1 MGAGLK
7 RGAKERHR
15 GGRQGVAT
23 GAGEGVQ
30 PRSSPTAGMRDVP
43 RAELLAIVVVYFV
56 QGALG
61 LARLALSFFLKDD
74 LGLSPGDL
82 SFVTSTMMLPWM
94 IKPVYGFISDSMPLF
109 GYRRRSYL
117 ALSGLLG
124 AGAWG
129 ALGLLPLDSA
139 RPVCALLVVSSVG
152 TACADVVI
160 DSIVVE
166 RSRDSTALAGSL
178 QSTCW
183 IAASSGGIAAAL
195 LSGRLVEAVGPH
207 NVFLLTA
214 IFPLVAMGT
223 SFLIEER
230 QLAASSTS
238 RSGLAGQLRQQ
249 AGELWGAVRSP
260 AIFWPAVFIF
270 CWNATPYPE
279 GAMFFFQTERLGL
292 SADFLGNVALVAA
305 VAKLCGVTLYNT
317 ILKDKPLDKVFLW
330 GSLLATLLGLT
341 QLLLVTGANRTLGI
355 DDHLFVLGD
364 SALLAAVGEVCWM
377 PVLVYAAQVCPENI
391 EATLF
396 ATLMSILNSG
406 GFTGR
411 FLGAKLTD
419 ALGVTSQDFTHLPLL
434 VLICVVLTPLPLVFL
449 PTVRKSLE
457 GKAKRD
463 EEEAVDDGH
472 EA

>member
-1 MGAGLK
+1 
-7 RGAKERHR
+7 
-15 GGRQGVAT
+15 
-23 GAGEGVQ
+23 
-30 PRSSPTAGMRDVP
+30 
-43 RAELLAIVVVYFV
+43 
-56 QGALG
+56 
-61 LARLALSFFLKDD
+61 
-74 LGLSPGDL
+74 
-82 SFVTSTMMLPWM
+82 MMLPWM
-94 IKPVYGFISDSMPLF
+94 IKPIYGFVSDSIPLF

-117 ALSGLLG
+117 AVSGLLG
-124 AGAWG
+124 AASWG

-139 RPVCALLVVSSVG
+139 GSVCALLVFSSAG

-166 RSRDSTALAGSL
+166 RSRNSTALAGSL

-183 IAASSGGIAAAL
+183 IAASCGGIAAAL

-214 IFPLVAMGT
+214 FFPLVAMGT

-230 QLAASSTS
+230 PVPSSNHNSASLGSK
-238 RSGLAGQLRQQ
+238 LRQQ
-249 AGELWGAVRSP
+249 GEELWGAVRSP

-305 VAKLCGVTLYNT
+305 VAKLCGVTLYNSV
-317 ILKDKPLDKVFLW
+317 LKDKPLDKVFLW

-341 QLLLVTGANRTLGI
+341 QLLLVTGANRALGI

-396 ATLMSILNSG
+396 AALMSILNSG

-411 FLGAKLTD
+411 FLGAKMTD
-419 ALGVTSQDFTHLPLL
+419 ALGVTSEDFSNLPLL
-434 VLICVVLTPLPLVFL
+434 VLICVALTPLPLVFL

-457 GKAKRD
+457 GQAKRD
-463 EEEAVDDGH
+463 DESADADH

>member
-1 MGAGLK
+1 MLK
-7 RGAKERHR
+7 ANPPSVTRY
-15 GGRQGVAT
+15 T
-23 GAGEGVQ
+23 
-30 PRSSPTAGMRDVP
+30 

-61 LARLALSFFLKDD
+61 LSRLALSYFLKDD
-74 LGLSPGDL
+74 LGLTPGDL

-94 IKPVYGFISDSMPLF
+94 IKPIYGFVSDSIPLF

-117 ALSGLLG
+117 AVSGLLG
-124 AGAWG
+124 AASWG

-139 RPVCALLVVSSVG
+139 GSVCALLVFSSAG

-166 RSRDSTALAGSL
+166 RSRNSTALAGSL

-183 IAASSGGIAAAL
+183 IAASCGGIAAAL

-214 IFPLVAMGT
+214 FFPLVAMGT

-230 QLAASSTS
+230 PVPSSNHNSASLGSK
-238 RSGLAGQLRQQ
+238 LRQQ
-249 AGELWGAVRSP
+249 GEELWGAVRSP

-305 VAKLCGVTLYNT
+305 VAKLCGVTLYNSV
-317 ILKDKPLDKVFLW
+317 LKDKPLDKVFLW

-341 QLLLVTGANRTLGI
+341 QLLLVTGANRALGI

-396 ATLMSILNSG
+396 AALMSILNSG

-411 FLGAKLTD
+411 FLGAKMTD
-419 ALGVTSQDFTHLPLL
+419 ALGVTSEDFSNLPLL
-434 VLICVVLTPLPLVFL
+434 VLICVALTPLPLVFL

-457 GKAKRD
+457 GQAKRD
-463 EEEAVDDGH
+463 DESADADH

>member
-1 MGAGLK
+1 
-7 RGAKERHR
+7 
-15 GGRQGVAT
+15 
-23 GAGEGVQ
+23 
-30 PRSSPTAGMRDVP
+30 
-43 RAELLAIVVVYFV
+43 VVVYFV

-61 LARLALSFFLKDD
+61 LSRLALSYFLKDD
-74 LGLSPGDL
+74 LGLTPGDL

-94 IKPVYGFISDSMPLF
+94 IKPIYGFVSDSIPLF

-117 ALSGLLG
+117 AVSGLLG
-124 AGAWG
+124 AASWG

-139 RPVCALLVVSSVG
+139 GSVCALLVFSSAG

-166 RSRDSTALAGSL
+166 RSRNSTALAGSL

-183 IAASSGGIAAAL
+183 IAASCGGIAAAL

-214 IFPLVAMGT
+214 FFPLVAMGT

-230 QLAASSTS
+230 PVPSSNHNSASLGSK
-238 RSGLAGQLRQQ
+238 LRQQ
-249 AGELWGAVRSP
+249 GEELWGAVRSP

-305 VAKLCGVTLYNT
+305 VAKLCGVTLYNSV
-317 ILKDKPLDKVFLW
+317 LKDKPLDKVFLW

-341 QLLLVTGANRTLGI
+341 QLLLVTGANRALGI

-396 ATLMSILNSG
+396 AALMSILNSG

-411 FLGAKLTD
+411 FLGAKMTD
-419 ALGVTSQDFTHLPLL
+419 ALGVTSEDFSNLPLL
-434 VLICVVLTPLPLVFL
+434 VLICVALTPLPLVFL

-457 GKAKRD
+457 GQAKRD
-463 EEEAVDDGH
+463 DESADADH

>member
-1 MGAGLK
+1 
-7 RGAKERHR
+7 
-15 GGRQGVAT
+15 V
-23 GAGEGVQ
+23 
-30 PRSSPTAGMRDVP
+30 
-43 RAELLAIVVVYFV
+43 
-56 QGALG
+56 
-61 LARLALSFFLKDD
+61 
-74 LGLSPGDL
+74 
-82 SFVTSTMMLPWM
+82 
-94 IKPVYGFISDSMPLF
+94 
-109 GYRRRSYL
+109 
-117 ALSGLLG
+117 SGLLG
-124 AGAWG
+124 AASWG

-139 RPVCALLVVSSVG
+139 GSVCALLVFSSAG

-166 RSRDSTALAGSL
+166 RSRNSTALAGSL

-183 IAASSGGIAAAL
+183 IAASCGGIAAAL

-214 IFPLVAMGT
+214 FFPLVAMGT

-230 QLAASSTS
+230 PVPSSNHNSASLGSK
-238 RSGLAGQLRQQ
+238 LRQQ
-249 AGELWGAVRSP
+249 GEELWGAVRSP

-305 VAKLCGVTLYNT
+305 VAKLCGVTLYNSV
-317 ILKDKPLDKVFLW
+317 LKDKPLDKVFLW

-341 QLLLVTGANRTLGI
+341 QLLLVTGANRALGI

-396 ATLMSILNSG
+396 AALMSILNSG

-411 FLGAKLTD
+411 FLGAKMTD
-419 ALGVTSQDFTHLPLL
+419 ALGVTSEDFSNLPLL
-434 VLICVVLTPLPLVFL
+434 VLICVALTPLPLVFL

-457 GKAKRD
+457 GQAKRD
-463 EEEAVDDGH
+463 DESADADH

>member
-1 MGAGLK
+1 
-7 RGAKERHR
+7 
-15 GGRQGVAT
+15 
-23 GAGEGVQ
+23 
-30 PRSSPTAGMRDVP
+30 
-43 RAELLAIVVVYFV
+43 VVYFV

-61 LARLALSFFLKDD
+61 LSRLALSYFLKDD
-74 LGLSPGDL
+74 LGLTPGDL

-94 IKPVYGFISDSMPLF
+94 IKPIYGFVSDSIPLF

-117 ALSGLLG
+117 AVSGLLG
-124 AGAWG
+124 AASWG

-139 RPVCALLVVSSVG
+139 GSVCALLVFSSAG

-166 RSRDSTALAGSL
+166 RSRNSTALAGSL

-183 IAASSGGIAAAL
+183 IAASCGGIAAAL

-214 IFPLVAMGT
+214 FFPLVAMGT

-230 QLAASSTS
+230 PVPSSNHNSASLGSK
-238 RSGLAGQLRQQ
+238 LRQQ
-249 AGELWGAVRSP
+249 GEELWGAVRSP

-305 VAKLCGVTLYNT
+305 VAKLCGVTLYNSV
-317 ILKDKPLDKVFLW
+317 LKDKPLDKVFLW

-341 QLLLVTGANRTLGI
+341 QLLLVTGANRALGI

-396 ATLMSILNSG
+396 AALMSILNSG

-411 FLGAKLTD
+411 FLGAKMTD
-419 ALGVTSQDFTHLPLL
+419 ALGVTSEDFSNLPLL
-434 VLICVVLTPLPLVFL
+434 VLICVALTPLPLVFL

-457 GKAKRD
+457 GQAKRD
-463 EEEAVDDGH
+463 DESADADH

>member
-1 MGAGLK
+1 
-7 RGAKERHR
+7 
-15 GGRQGVAT
+15 
-23 GAGEGVQ
+23 
-30 PRSSPTAGMRDVP
+30 VP

-61 LARLALSFFLKDD
+61 LSRLALSYFLKDD
-74 LGLSPGDL
+74 LGLTPGDL

-94 IKPVYGFISDSMPLF
+94 IKPIYGFVSDSIPLF

-117 ALSGLLG
+117 AVSGLLG
-124 AGAWG
+124 AASWG

-139 RPVCALLVVSSVG
+139 GSVCALLVFSSAG

-166 RSRDSTALAGSL
+166 RSRNSTALAGSL

-183 IAASSGGIAAAL
+183 IAASCGGITAAL

-214 IFPLVAMGT
+214 FFPLVAMGT

-230 QLAASSTS
+230 PVPSSNHNSASLGSK
-238 RSGLAGQLRQQ
+238 LRQQ
-249 AGELWGAVRSP
+249 GEELWGAVRSP

-305 VAKLCGVTLYNT
+305 VAKLCGVTLYNSV
-317 ILKDKPLDKVFLW
+317 LKDKPLDKVFLW

-341 QLLLVTGANRTLGI
+341 QLLLVTGANRALGI

-396 ATLMSILNSG
+396 AALMSILNSG

-411 FLGAKLTD
+411 FLGAKMTD
-419 ALGVTSQDFTHLPLL
+419 ALGVTSEDFSNLPLL
-434 VLICVVLTPLPLVFL
+434 VLICVALTPLPLVFL

-457 GKAKRD
+457 GQAKRD
-463 EEEAVDDGH
+463 DESADADH

>member
-1 MGAGLK
+1 MGAALQRAGK
-7 RGAKERHR
+7 GERR
-15 GGRQGVAT
+15 GGRGQSV
-23 GAGEGVQ
+23 GAGGGVQ
-30 PRSSPTAGMRDVP
+30 SRSEARADGVP

-61 LARLALSFFLKDD
+61 LSRLALSYFLKDD
-74 LGLSPGDL
+74 LGLTPGDL

-94 IKPVYGFISDSMPLF
+94 IKPIYGFVSDSIPLF

-117 ALSGLLG
+117 AVSGLLG
-124 AGAWG
+124 AASWG

-139 RPVCALLVVSSVG
+139 GSVCALLVFSSAG

-166 RSRDSTALAGSL
+166 RSRNSTALAGSL

-183 IAASSGGIAAAL
+183 IAASCGGITAAL

-214 IFPLVAMGT
+214 FFPLVAMGT

-230 QLAASSTS
+230 PVPSSNHNSASLGSK
-238 RSGLAGQLRQQ
+238 LRQQ
-249 AGELWGAVRSP
+249 GEELWGAVRSP

-305 VAKLCGVTLYNT
+305 VAKLCGVTLYNSV
-317 ILKDKPLDKVFLW
+317 LKDKPLDKVFLW

-341 QLLLVTGANRTLGI
+341 QLLLVTGANRALGI

-377 PVLVYAAQVCPENI
+377 PVLVYAAQVCPEW
-391 EATLF
+391 
-396 ATLMSILNSG
+396 
-406 GFTGR
+406 
-411 FLGAKLTD
+411 
-419 ALGVTSQDFTHLPLL
+419 
-434 VLICVVLTPLPLVFL
+434 
-449 PTVRKSLE
+449 
-457 GKAKRD
+457 
-463 EEEAVDDGH
+463 
-472 EA
+472 

>member
-1 MGAGLK
+1 MGAALQRAG
-7 RGAKERHR
+7 RGERR
-15 GGRQGVAT
+15 GGRGRTASAGGGLQSRSVAGV
-23 GAGEGVQ
+23 GG
-30 PRSSPTAGMRDVP
+30 VP
-43 RAELLAIVVVYFV
+43 RPELLAIVVVYFV

-61 LARLALSFFLKDD
+61 LSRLALSFFLKDD
-74 LGLSPGDL
+74 LGLTPGDL
-82 SFVTSTMMLPWM
+82 TFVTSTMMLPWM
-94 IKPVYGFISDSMPLF
+94 IKPVYGFVSDSFPLF

-117 ALSGLLG
+117 AVSGLLG
-124 AGAWG
+124 AAAWG
-129 ALGLLPLDSA
+129 ALGLLPLESA
-139 RPVCALLVVSSVG
+139 GPVCALLVISSVG

-183 IAASSGGIAAAL
+183 MAASAGGIAAAL

-214 IFPLVAMGT
+214 FFPMVAMGT

-230 QLAASSTS
+230 PATSSN
-238 RSGLAGQLRQQ
+238 LAGATLASKLRQQ
-249 AGELWGAVRSP
+249 GGELWGAVRSP

-270 CWNATPYPE
+270 CWNATPYPD

-292 SADFLGNVALVAA
+292 SADFLGNVALVSA
-305 VAKLCGVTLYNT
+305 VAKLGGVMLYNSV
-317 ILKDKPLDKVFLW
+317 LKEKPLDKVFLW

-341 QLLLVTGANRTLGI
+341 QLLLVTGVNRTLGI
-355 DDHLFVLGD
+355 DDQLFVLGD

-396 ATLMSILNSG
+396 AALMSILNSG

-411 FLGAKLTD
+411 FLGAKMTD
-419 ALGVTSQDFTHLPLL
+419 AFGVTSDDFTNLPLL
-434 VLICVVLTPLPLVFL
+434 VFICVALTPLPLVFL

-457 GKAKRD
+457 GQAKRGD
-463 EEEAVDDGH
+463 EGADAAH

>member
-1 MGAGLK
+1 
-7 RGAKERHR
+7 
-15 GGRQGVAT
+15 
-23 GAGEGVQ
+23 
-30 PRSSPTAGMRDVP
+30 VP

-61 LARLALSFFLKDD
+61 LSRLALSYFLKDD
-74 LGLSPGDL
+74 LGLTPGDL

-94 IKPVYGFISDSMPLF
+94 IKPIYGFVSDSIPLF

-117 ALSGLLG
+117 AVSGLLG
-124 AGAWG
+124 AASWG

-139 RPVCALLVVSSVG
+139 GSVCALLVFSSAG

-166 RSRDSTALAGSL
+166 RSRNSTALAGSL

-183 IAASSGGIAAAL
+183 IAASCGGIAAAL

-214 IFPLVAMGT
+214 FFPLVAMGT

-230 QLAASSTS
+230 PVPSSNHNSASLGSK
-238 RSGLAGQLRQQ
+238 LRQQ
-249 AGELWGAVRSP
+249 GEELWGAVRSP

-305 VAKLCGVTLYNT
+305 VAKLCGVTLYNSV
-317 ILKDKPLDKVFLW
+317 LKDKPLDKVFLW

-341 QLLLVTGANRTLGI
+341 QLLLVTGANRALGI

-396 ATLMSILNSG
+396 AALMSILNSG

-411 FLGAKLTD
+411 FLGAKMTD
-419 ALGVTSQDFTHLPLL
+419 ALGVTSEDFSNLPLL
-434 VLICVVLTPLPLVFL
+434 VLICVALTPLPLVFL

-457 GKAKRD
+457 GQAKRD
-463 EEEAVDDGH
+463 DESADADH